1 MRYELIRLVLLQRD
15 RELFSP
21 VVPPTR
27 EEWLRRIF
35 GVEIVFDHYGNEF
48 HYVPESHAPA
58 PLVAGRIGR
67 PRPVVENE
75 PPEEGLQEI
84 ERESWIAA
92 GIIIDPRT
100 HDDGQKVAIE
110 ENRWVGRPG
119 SIFNSLVAKLNERTE
134 EPYVM
139 EANPI
144 VDPETFWEFVRENR
158 GEITS
163 VTFDL
168 FAPNMFGLR
177 SELDRE
183 LRELKEK
190 EHVRKAEL
198 TLENKDGLELDTDR
212 VRETVGYALE
222 GGGAVRAKTK
232 RKKRYSSKNKKK
244 KVTVEEAKGTFLER
258 TRTAIGSLFGAT

>member
-21 VVPPTR
+21 PVPPTR
-27 EEWLRRIF
+27 EAWLRRTF

-48 HYVPESHAPA
+48 HYLPEPDVPTP
-58 PLVAGRIGR
+58 PVAGRIGR

-75 PPEEGLQEI
+75 PPEEGLHEV

-110 ENRWVGRPG
+110 ENRQVGQPS
-119 SIFNSLVAKLNERTE
+119 SIFNSLIAKINERTGE
-134 EPYVM
+134 SYVI

-163 VTFDL
+163 VSFDL
-168 FAPNMFGLR
+168 FAPNMFGIR
-177 SELDRE
+177 GDLDRE
-183 LRELKEK
+183 MRELKEK

-198 TLENKDGLELDTDR
+198 TLAYQGRPPGSAGEAA
-212 VRETVGYALE
+212 TV
-222 GGGAVRAKTK
+222 
-232 RKKRYSSKNKKK
+232 
-244 KVTVEEAKGTFLER
+244 
-258 TRTAIGSLFGAT
+258 